1 MTYTICTVKCE
12 GSTLPGRDLSK
23 HIRILDNQRNGLTPC
38 LAYQKL
44 LEEEDADFLI
54 YLHDDVTIHDPDW
67 GVKLLCPFLE
77 NENCIAVGLGGATG
91 LGNWNLHRQPYALR
105 NMARTG
111 YASNQT
117 DAEVHG
123 ERFTGERRV
132 AVLDAF
138 CMAVRRSYLLS
149 VGGWPTAHLTFH
161 CLDLWLACQAA
172 RDGKE
177 IWMTGASCTHHGGGS
192 STKGVYQDAKWLQ
205 GGTAQSD
212 HELPHLFLFNEYRDV
227 LPIKVGK

>member
-1 MTYTICTVKCE
+1 MTYSVCTVNC
-12 GSTLPGRDLSK
+12 GGPRLVLPNYPTNLRT
-23 HIRILDNQRNGLTPC
+23 LDNRSNALTPC
-38 LAYQKL
+38 EAYQTIL
-44 LEEEDADFLI
+44 IGEEDIDCLVYF
-54 YLHDDVTIHDPDW
+54 HDDVTVHDPQW
-67 GVKLLCPFLE
+67 VVKLLSPFKNPE
-77 NENCIAVGLGGATG
+77 CVAVGLGGATG
-91 LGNWNLHRQPYALR
+91 LGNWNLHRQPYHLR

-138 CMAVRRSYLLS
+138 CMAIRRDYLLG
-149 VGGWPTAHLTFH
+149 VGGWPTSHLTHH

-192 STKGVYQDAKWLQ
+192 STKGIYQDAKWLQ

-212 HELPHLFLFNEYRDV
+212 HELPHKWLFETYRDV
-227 LPIKVGK
+227 LPIQV